1 MLLRSLNSSDVD
13 TCHAALKA
21 IKMNLILLGFNSDA
35 MSTSFLYIITI
46 NTLLCGLAI
55 LIHYEVLIQLTKW
68 LPRLPCQHRLRIL
81 LGLFGAVAGHII
93 EIWLFSFGYYFLIQ
107 SNKFGKLKGEYFN
120 GTLLDCSYFSFTTY
134 TSVGFGDIY
143 PIGDIRYLTGLESL
157 IGLVLITWTASY
169 IYFEM
174 QRYWIDVPI
183 HKKIKRH

>member
-1 MLLRSLNSSDVD
+1 MSISL
-13 TCHAALKA
+13 
-21 IKMNLILLGFNSDA
+21 
-35 MSTSFLYIITI
+35 LYIITI
-46 NTLLCGLAI
+46 NASLCGLAI

-68 LPRLPCQHRLRIL
+68 LPYLPFKHRLRIL

-93 EIWLFSFGYYFLIQ
+93 EIWLFSFGYYFLN
-107 SNKFGKLKGEYFN
+107 SSGKFGTLRGENFH

-143 PIGDIRYLTGLESL
+143 PIGEIRYLTGLEAL

-174 QRYWIDVPI
+174 QRYWVDVSAGDS
-183 HKKIKRH
+183 KKNI